1 MTDFPLKLALTAQE
15 TLAETIDCL
24 TSHISLETK
33 GACDPKSL
41 FQILV
46 RAASKR
52 DTIENTT
59 KELEGISCSNNI
71 RYHLKKIN
79 NFNAL
84 EKQLNLSLKTQM
96 PKGLKKKRQAI
107 AIDLNLIPYYGN
119 PSPEE
124 APYIYRSQAKNGT
137 CSFYAYATL
146 YVIKKG
152 KRVTVAIRGVR
163 WLDTKVAILTYLLA
177 ELSTLKIKVKKL
189 YLDREFFSVAVIG
202 WLMALDIPF
211 IMPAIKRGKTGGINQ
226 FLKGRK
232 SYQTRHTMSQG
243 KDKSVTFDV
252 WIVCRYQKGKRAKR
266 GVEYLVYVVH
276 KVKTSLAYIR
286 ENYRKRFGVET
297 SYRLKN
303 LCRIKTTTKKPTL
316 RLLFVGISFLLVNI
330 WVNLLWRRISRP
342 RRGARLIYR
351 DKFPLKQMLSFLRQ
365 AVEQIFQ
372 VIEAIY
378 IPLEETS
385 IASATAT

>member
-84 EKQLNLSLKTQM
+84 EKQLNLSLKSQM

-330 WVNLLWRRISRP
+330 WVNLFWRRISRP
-342 RRGARLIYR
+342 HEFIRVLEL
-351 DKFPLKQMLSFLRQ
+351 FF
-365 AVEQIFQ
+365 
-372 VIEAIY
+372 EASCSY
-378 IPLEETS
+378 PNS
-385 IASATAT
+385 IACLPSYFYCTISLKAKTDKTFGLL